1 MTESMTPM
9 RPTAFALAALLAT
22 VGLPALAPLA
32 QDANTPA
39 VEAAAV
45 SPAVQAFV
53 AQMAAATP
61 ETQAAMIRTFLANNP
76 GTGVSLVQAVQAS
89 NPASNPEMAKRVF
102 DMVVAILA
110 ETDSTTGEA
119 ETLTN
124 AFPQLVAAVDSTVE
138 PAAGETTTP
147 QTPSFEA
154 TDETAAEDTLVE
166 QENPSQLSNGDAVS
180 PN

>member
-53 AQMAAATP
+53 AQMAAAAP

-76 GTGVSLVQAVQAS
+76 GTGVSLVQAMQ
-89 NPASNPEMAKRVF
+89 ASNPEMAKRVF
-102 DMVVAILA
+102 DMVVAILGESDANAA
-110 ETDSTTGEA
+110 EVEA
-119 ETLTN
+119 LTS
-124 AFPQLVAAVDSTVE
+124 AFPQLVAAVDSMVE

-166 QENPSQLSNGDAVS
+166 QENSSQLSNGDAVS

>member
-1 MTESMTPM
+1 M

-39 VEAAAV
+39 AEAAAV

-89 NPASNPEMAKRVF
+89 NPEMAKSVF

-138 PAAGETTTP
+138 PAAGETATP

-166 QENPSQLSNGDAVS
+166 QENPGQLSNGDAVS